1 MKEELLWLRE
11 WEDEHEVAQ
20 EVGRWVKRFNEHYLH
35 STLGYRTPNQV
46 EHQLQTGPGNL
57 LDAA

>member
-1 MKEELLWLRE
+1 M
-11 WEDEHEVAQ
+11 AQ
-20 EVGRWVKRFNEHYLH
+20 EVGRWVERFNEHYLH

-46 EHQLQTGPGNL
+46 EHPLQTGPGTL